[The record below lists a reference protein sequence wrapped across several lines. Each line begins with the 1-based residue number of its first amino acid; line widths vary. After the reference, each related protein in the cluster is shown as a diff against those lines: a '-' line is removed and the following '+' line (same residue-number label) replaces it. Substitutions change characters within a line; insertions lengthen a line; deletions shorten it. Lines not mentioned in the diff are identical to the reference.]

1 MHGSKTAGCKLFK
14 TSPHPTVNK
23 TQNAIFIDMFRRQQH
38 SHLLD
43 REYNVNKTLLT
54 SVYQSRVL
62 KFELT
67 STFCSKRESPMLLLL
82 PKNITFITKTN
93 IYKRRLQTSTW
104 LQHFKCLSTMHLGIW
119 SVAAKLMCAVES
131 LKIRNFYQID

>member
-1 MHGSKTAGCKLFK
+1 MPVQRLVHGSKTAGCKLFK

-82 PKNITFITKTN
+82 PKNIPFI
-93 IYKRRLQTSTW
+93 
-104 LQHFKCLSTMHLGIW
+104 
-119 SVAAKLMCAVES
+119 
-131 LKIRNFYQID
+131 